1 VKYWLNVGF
10 LTPDQLVPVATA
22 AERVGFEGISL
33 PDHLFFPERITSHY
47 PYSADGDIS
56 WPIDAP
62 WPDCWVAIA
71 AMAVA
76 VPRLRFTTSVFI
88 APLRDVFAL
97 AKAVGTAVAFAPERV
112 SCGFG
117 AGWMREEFD
126 VVGIDF
132 ASRGRRMDEMLD
144 VLPKLWS
151 GDSVEH
157 HGEHIDFGLV
167 VMRPAAGTI
176 PILVG
181 GNTAPALRRA
191 AQHDGWI
198 GTYDGLGATT
208 AMLTTFHK
216 NRADLGRSDASCE
229 VLLTGGPGIA
239 KDAAALDALAVDGV
253 IVPAV
258 ALTTTPGTAEV
269 IAAVERYADRWL
281 S

>member
-10 LTPDQLVPVATA
+10 LTPDQLVSVATA

-33 PDHLFFPERITSHY
+33 PDHLFFPERITSQY
-47 PYSADGDIS
+47 PYSADGYIS

-97 AKAVGTAVAFAPERV
+97 AMAVGTAAAFAPGRV
-112 SCGFG
+112 SCGLG

-126 VVGIDF
+126 IVGIDF

-151 GDSVEH
+151 GESVEH
-157 HGEHIDFGLV
+157 HGEHINFGPV
-167 VMRPAAGTI
+167 VMRPAVGEI

-191 AQHDGWI
+191 AHHDGWI
-198 GTYDGLGATT
+198 GTYVGLGATT
-208 AMLTTFHK
+208 AMLATFHQ
-216 NRADLGRSDASCE
+216 NRADFDRSDASCE

-258 ALTTTPGTAEV
+258 ALTATTGTAEV